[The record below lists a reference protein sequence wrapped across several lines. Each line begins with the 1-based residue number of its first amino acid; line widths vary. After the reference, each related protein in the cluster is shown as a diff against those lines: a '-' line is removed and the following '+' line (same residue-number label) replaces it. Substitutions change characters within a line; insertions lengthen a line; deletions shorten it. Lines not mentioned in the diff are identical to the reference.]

1 MKLFITNKKYFT
13 DTFDATERF
22 VNTNREPLTSSQIHK
37 LAYNELKNSLDQ
49 KYSIPLGL
57 TPPYDNG
64 EGCCVFFFV
73 NKKDDVYFY
82 EYNTTAS

>member
-13 DTFDATERF
+13 DTFDAPERF

-37 LAYNELKNSLDQ
+37 LAYNELKNSIDQ
-49 KYSIPLGL
+49 KHSIPLEL
-57 TPPYDNG
+57 TPSYDYG

-73 NKKDDVYFY
+73 NKKDDVFFY
-82 EYNTTAS
+82 EYNTTAL